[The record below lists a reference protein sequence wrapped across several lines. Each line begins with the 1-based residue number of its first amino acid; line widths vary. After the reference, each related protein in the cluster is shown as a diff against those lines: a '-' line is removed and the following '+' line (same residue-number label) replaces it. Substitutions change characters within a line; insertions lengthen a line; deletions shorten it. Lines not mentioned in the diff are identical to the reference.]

1 MQKSEVM
8 LSRQSLKQILESLN
22 SIQTFILALQLTIS
36 NPNNKAEQDLFKDI
50 LDNIYNIRL
59 CLPDNSPY

>member
-8 LSRQSLKQILESLN
+8 LSRQSLEKILESLSN
-22 SIQTFILALQLTIS
+22 IQAFILALQLTIS
-36 NPNNKAEQDLFKDI
+36 NPNNEAEQNLFQDI
-50 LDNIYNIRL
+50 LDNIYSIRL

>member
-1 MQKSEVM
+1 MQKNNVM
-8 LSRQSLKQILESLN
+8 LSRQSLEQILESLSN
-22 SIQTFILALQLTIS
+22 IQAFILSLQLTIS
-36 NPNNKAEQDLFKDI
+36 NPNNESEQDLFKDI

>member
-1 MQKSEVM
+1 MQKSNVM
-8 LSRQSLKQILESLN
+8 LSRQSLEQILESLN
-22 SIQTFILALQLTIS
+22 NIQAFILSLQLTIS